1 MRGKRLVAVAAA
13 AVTVGAGAAYAAQ
26 DVATATVGVTLK
38 EFKVIPVPKTVKAG
52 KTTFAV
58 KNAGKLPHEFLVI
71 KTNLPAGKLPTKG
84 AKAVETGRVAK
95 LTSVPAGQSRKLIVT
110 LKTGKYALICNLA
123 GHYLAG
129 QWSGFT
135 VS

>member
-26 DVATATVGVTLK
+26 DVSTATVGVSLK
-38 EFKVIPVPKTVKAG
+38 EFKLIPVPKTVASG

-58 KNAGKLPHEFLVI
+58 KNTGKLPHEFVVI
-71 KTNLPAGKLPTKG
+71 KTKLPPGKLPTKG
-84 AKAVETGRVAK
+84 AKAVETGRVAR
-95 LTSVPAGQSRKLIVT
+95 LASVPAGQSRKLTVSLT
-110 LKTGKYALICNLA
+110 SGKYALICNLP

-135 VS
+135 VG